1 MVKHRKGT
9 RKGTR
14 KQRKG
19 SRKGTRKQRGA
30 RLFNWFKK
38 APAPAMNLGAVS
50 APAPAPAM
58 NLGAVPAVPAVP
70 TMNQSKNMKAL
81 AMNAAPVAPVVAA
94 PRPSFF
100 RRAGQR
106 IRNTGRNIGRTMKNT
121 GMGLREH
128 MRTVGRGVSL
138 NPFKALNQM

>member
-30 RLFNWFKK
+30 GLFNWFKK

-50 APAPAPAM
+50 AVPAPAPAM

-94 PRPSFF
+94 PRPSLF
-100 RRAGQR
+100 RRV
-106 IRNTGRNIGRTMKNT
+106 GRNIGRTLKNT
-121 GMGLREH
+121 GQGLRQH
-128 MRTVGRGVSL
+128 MRTVGTGFSF